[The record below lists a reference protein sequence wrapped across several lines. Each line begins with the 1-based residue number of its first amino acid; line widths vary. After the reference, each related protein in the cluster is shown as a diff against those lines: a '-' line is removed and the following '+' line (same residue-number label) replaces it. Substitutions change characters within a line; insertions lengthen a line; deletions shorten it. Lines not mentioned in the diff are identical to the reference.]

1 MKPSLFQALPLLIAA
16 SLASMATVAAAPLTV
31 SWREKPPYYYTEDGE
46 EKGFMLAYGKA
57 VFAAAGIDARF
68 VREPQKRIWAKFR
81 DGSPNYCSLAWY
93 RLPERELV
101 SQATLPVYADPPHT
115 ILVAPGSA
123 ARVRAHAT
131 LALMMADPEL
141 TLAVVDGV
149 SYGPELD
156 ARIKTSANQIMRRTV
171 TTTNMIQMLGAGRAS
186 YLLADRNDWTFMRAR
201 YKELAAVQQYD
212 VPDLPPG
219 LKRHI
224 LCSRD
229 VPAATMEKLNQ
240 AIRNSPKPSMQDK
253 SP

>member
-16 SLASMATVAAAPLTV
+16 SLASAASPLTV
-31 SWREKPPYYYTEDGE
+31 SWREKPPYYYTEDGV

-57 VFAAAGIDARF
+57 VFAAAGIEARF
-68 VREPQKRIWAKFR
+68 VREPQKRIWTKFQ
-81 DGSPNYCSLAWY
+81 DGTPNYCSLAWY
-93 RLPERELV
+93 RLPERELI
-101 SQATLPVYADPPHT
+101 SQATLPVYTDPPHT
-115 ILVAPGSA
+115 ILVAPGA
-123 ARVRAHAT
+123 AERVRAHAT
-131 LALMMADPEL
+131 LASLMADPAL

-156 ARIKTSANQIMRRTV
+156 ARIKSSANQIMRRTV
-171 TTTNMIQMLGAGRAS
+171 STTNMIHMLGVGRAS
-186 YLLADRNDWTFMRAR
+186 YLLTDRNDWTFMRAR
-201 YKELAAVQQYD
+201 YKELAAVQQHE

-240 AIRNSPKPSMQDK
+240 AIRNTAKPSMQDIR
-253 SP
+253 P